1 HQKIR
6 RNLYYINGAETLW
19 YLKRKNNQ
27 SEHTSVSISPLVITL
42 AAMHRLSELC
52 RYDPLKLRQL
62 LNEKENWIIA
72 EFIQQSP
79 SQFIDA
85 ISSEITGHQ
94 FLIPNVRSAS

>member
-1 HQKIR
+1 MNFIKKIR
-6 RNLYYINGAETLW
+6 RDLYYINGAETLW

-62 LNEKENWIIA
+62 LNEKRK
-72 EFIQQSP
+72 
-79 SQFIDA
+79 
-85 ISSEITGHQ
+85 TGLLLNLFNNLRHS
-94 FLIPNVRSAS
+94 L

>member
-1 HQKIR
+1 RGCNPAYSKSI
-6 RNLYYINGAETLW
+6 
-19 YLKRKNNQ
+19 
-27 SEHTSVSISPLVITL
+27 HTWLRFGEIMRGSLR
-42 AAMHRLSELC
+42 AMHRLSELC